1 MNKKKL
7 YVTILIIILVI
18 LISILTGK
26 IFTNKKKT
34 ENTINET
41 NEYDK
46 NIINQIK
53 NEINSTAD
61 TNIYQVEDEYD
72 GRHSIQIKPNIQFDT
87 VLAGIL
93 KESVPT
99 EAEINKI
106 LEERPTNS
114 GIWVSKKSREQFRK
128 ILDDNKLTNFLID
141 ENGYVYEEREENSE
155 KANQLKEILKTD
167 KLYIIDISG
176 TCYVRDDLSGE
187 IVEYPFER
195 MDPNQIMEM
204 YKNENNLILEITTNS
219 KQKISNIDILET
231 ILLNMEEK

>member
-53 NEINSTAD
+53 NKINSTAD

-106 LEERPTNS
+106 LEERPNNS